1 MPPTKSLQDR
11 IAEWAENK
19 QITKEKDELEQSHK
33 RKAERRVGERFAK
46 ADIAVVQRN
55 KWPRKKRSSEEE
67 RDFLLSKAFGIKKKP
82 SPQPLIKRHVS
93 IPGSSIDEEVSRFA
107 AANPKLIREAK
118 SKMSKEEKLR
128 NDKVERPSHICGGKT
143 LNGGICHR
151 KVCFGVE
158 HCRFHTLRSNT
169 GIIQPSVRLPVIP
182 GSSITENI
190 ANFAKANPELIYN
203 SKAGRTNFYNNIT

>member
-1 MPPTKSLQDR
+1 MTPTKSMQDR
-11 IAEWAENK
+11 IAEWAANK
-19 QITKEKDELEQSHK
+19 QITKEKDELEQSQK
-33 RKAERRVGERFAK
+33 RKALRRKGERFVK
-46 ADIAVVQRN
+46 ADNVFHRS
-55 KWPRKKRSSEEE
+55 KWPRYKRSPEEE
-67 RDFLLSKAFGIKKKP
+67 RDFLLSKAFGIKKK
-82 SPQPLIKRHVS
+82 SPPTPFIKRHAS

-107 AANPKLIREAK
+107 AANPELIREAK
-118 SKMSKEEKLR
+118 SKMTKEEKLR

-143 LNGGICHR
+143 LKGGICQH

-158 HCRFHTLRSNT
+158 HCRYHTIRTNT

-203 SKAGRTNFYNNIT
+203 SKAGRTDFYNVK